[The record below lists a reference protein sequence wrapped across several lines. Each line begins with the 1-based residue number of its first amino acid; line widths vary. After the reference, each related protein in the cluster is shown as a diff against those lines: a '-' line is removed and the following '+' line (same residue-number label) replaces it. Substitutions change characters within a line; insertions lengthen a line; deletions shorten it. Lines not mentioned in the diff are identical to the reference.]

1 MYIDGDFQIL
11 GRLANEVAQMLLAG
25 ESVTIVNAEKIIITG
40 RKESTFN
47 RFKHRTDLADRGN
60 PRRGPFFPKTSDR
73 LVRRVV
79 RGMLPWRKSSGREA
93 YRRLQVFEG
102 IPDMLK
108 ENEFV
113 KIENA
118 EGTRLGT
125 HKYVTVS
132 ELSNYLRGE

>member
-11 GRLANEVAQMLLAG
+11 GRLANEVAQLLLAG

-40 RKESTFN
+40 SKESTFN

-60 PRRGPFFPKTSDR
+60 PRRGPFFPKIADK

-79 RGMLPWRKSSGREA
+79 RGMLPWRKSCGREA
-93 YRRLQVFEG
+93 YRRLQVYEG
-102 IPDMLK
+102 VP
-108 ENEFV
+108 ENLMETEFV

-118 EGTRLGT
+118 NGTRLGT
-125 HKYVTVS
+125 HKYITVL
-132 ELSNYLRGE
+132 ELSKYLRGE